1 MSSKLLSVCCLAGLC
16 VCQRRITVTRDFA
29 AGSSHLSREILA
41 GSGVFRGTQLDNR
54 ASHTAAALTT
64 HHGGRQRQRQP
75 LRVTKNRPVGIGP
88 RLEGGRSVGRITQ
101 ISLSLFLLEIRP
113 LSRIPDYV
121 GNASYILRK
130 TSSLC
135 CNYDDEFCT
144 S

>member
-1 MSSKLLSVCCLAGLC
+1 MHIHMCFNKKNRLLLKYRSGSYVSSKLLSVCCLAGLC

-41 GSGVFRGTQLDNR
+41 GSGSFRGTQLDNT

-64 HHGGRQRQRQP
+64 HHGGRRQP

-113 LSRIPDYV
+113 LSKIPVYV
-121 GNASYILRK
+121 GIAS
-130 TSSLC
+130 
-135 CNYDDEFCT
+135 
-144 S
+144 